1 MITADRVRDALRAQE
16 ARTPDAPGLLGRV
29 LAESSRR
36 RHRRRTVGTVT
47 AVTALVLAG
56 GVASGVARHPAA
68 PGPATD
74 RPGPPV
80 ATASG
85 APDPS
90 VPTPP
95 RATGATTAQ
104 DDPTVL
110 GADLGLVHLGLG
122 RMPAPVR
129 TVTWT
134 VEPGRESATV
144 DLLDAGRTDAV
155 RVLAARTEAVLAR
168 DAPGAGGA
176 GHTTVRGR
184 PAAWYQR
191 AERTDG
197 DGPATYLRWQPR
209 PGVWVQ
215 VAGSG
220 RARLAAV
227 AAAVRLDA
235 VHRCPYPSR
244 ITWRPAGSTG
254 VRCALEIVRDA
265 AVPGGL
271 SYWPTYAIGAGGQSG
286 TIVVSIGPAGSATGP
301 TAAPSGAVRVGAAVG
316 SFATGY
322 RGSARLWSLDLR
334 YPRTGRHVSIETVGG
349 SYRDDD
355 LLRVARGLRGVETAP
370 DDPSGWPADPLR

>member
-1 MITADRVRDALRAQE
+1 MITTDQVRDALRAQE

-29 LAESSRR
+29 LAESGRR
-36 RHRRRTVGTVT
+36 RRRRRTVGAVT
-47 AVTALVLAG
+47 AVTALVFAG
-56 GVASGVARHPAA
+56 GVASGVARHSAA
-68 PGPATD
+68 PGPALD
-74 RPGPPV
+74 RPGGPV
-80 ATASG
+80 PAASG
-85 APDPS
+85 TPDRS
-90 VPTPP
+90 VPAPP
-95 RATGATTAQ
+95 QARGATTAR

-110 GADLGLVHLGLG
+110 GASLGLVHLGLD

-129 TVTWT
+129 TVTWA
-134 VEPGRESATV
+134 VEPGRESVTV

-155 RVLAARTEAVLAR
+155 TVLAARTETVPAR
-168 DAPGAGGA
+168 DARGA

-191 AERTDG
+191 VERADS
-197 DGPATYLRWQPR
+197 DGPTTYLRWQPR
-209 PGVWVQ
+209 PGVWAQ

-227 AAAVRLDA
+227 AAAVRFDA

-271 SYWPTYAIGAGGQSG
+271 SYWPTYAIGAGGPDG
-286 TIVVSIGPAGSATGP
+286 AIVVSIGPAGSAPGP
-301 TAAPSGAVRVGAAVG
+301 TVAPSGTVRVGAAIG

-355 LLRVARGLRGVETAP
+355 LLRVARGLQGVETAP